1 MSDQNPSDVAPQ
13 ADAVTS
19 SVPAAPVAFDGFGS
33 SRGTGLARGKRPA
46 RPTQTATGSES
57 VSGYQPTSIQIVV
70 APTTY
75 QNPFDAELAP
85 APQPAAPAPLV
96 ESVAAPA
103 PVSAPVNPV
112 APVFAQVAFAAPAE
126 VPAAVVPAAVAVP
139 EPARVAPVAVSVPE
153 AKAELNI
160 LPPAA
165 PRPATSW
172 ESSGSPSADVAAPR
186 KTTPTGED
194 RTVFKI
200 ERNSVAT
207 REITP
212 LDPSFKPAAR
222 SDQPRGDR
230 PRRDERRRDEGRASE
245 QPAKPRV
252 SAYPY
257 NGDRTPSAAKPA
269 AKSHTKTDAPASG
282 GFVSWLKG
290 IFGGSSAEASAPKSA
305 KPSERAERSVQGQGQ
320 GQGEPR
326 RRRRGG
332 RGRSGGPG
340 AGPDTRGPRPE
351 GQGQPQQGQR
361 RREGGPGGDRGQG
374 RGPRPDGPAGGAPR
388 PPAAG

>member
-19 SVPAAPVAFDGFGS
+19 SVPAAPVAPDGFGA

-46 RPTQTATGSES
+46 RPTQTATGSEP

-85 APQPAAPAPLV
+85 APEPAAPAPV
-96 ESVAAPA
+96 AESVVATA
-103 PVSAPVNPV
+103 PVSAPVNSVP
-112 APVFAQVAFAAPAE
+112 PVFAPVAF
-126 VPAAVVPAAVAVP
+126 VVPAVVSTPAPASEAPSTFV
-139 EPARVAPVAVSVPE
+139 EPA

-172 ESSGSPSADVAAPR
+172 EATGSANTAAPAPAPR
-186 KTTPTGED
+186 KITATGED
-194 RTVFKI
+194 RTIFKI
-200 ERNSVAT
+200 ERKPVVT

-212 LDPSFKPAAR
+212 LDPSVQQANR
-222 SDQPRGDR
+222 GEQPRGDR
-230 PRRDERRRDEGRASE
+230 PRRDDRRRDEGRRND

-257 NGDRTPSAAKPA
+257 NGDRTPAAAKPA
-269 AKSHTKTDAPASG
+269 GAAPSTAPKSV
-282 GFVSWLKG
+282 GFVGWLKG
-290 IFGGSSAEASAPKSA
+290 IFGGSSPESTAPSAA
-305 KPSERAERSVQGQGQ
+305 KPSERSERPGQGQGQ
-320 GQGEPR
+320 GQGDPR

-340 AGPDTRGPRPE
+340 AGPDNRAPRPE
-351 GQGQPQQGQR
+351 GQNQPQQGQR

-374 RGPRPDGPAGGAPR
+374 RAPR
-388 PPAAG
+388 PPSAG

>member
-13 ADAVTS
+13 ADVVTP
-19 SVPAAPVAFDGFGS
+19 SVPAAPVAVDGFGS

-46 RPTQTATGSES
+46 RPAQTATGPEP

-85 APQPAAPAPLV
+85 APEPAAPSPVV
-96 ESVAAPA
+96 ESVVAPA
-103 PVSAPVNPV
+103 PVFASVNSVP
-112 APVFAQVAFAAPAE
+112 PVFAPVAFAASAEATAASAPAP
-126 VPAAVVPAAVAVP
+126 VPVVA
-139 EPARVAPVAVSVPE
+139 PARVAPFAASAPE

-172 ESSGSPSADVAAPR
+172 EAAGSANAETSAPQR
-186 KTTPTGED
+186 TTATGED
-194 RTVFKI
+194 RTIFKI
-200 ERNSVAT
+200 ERKPVAT
-207 REITP
+207 REIAP
-212 LDPSFKPAAR
+212 LDPSFQPTAR
-222 SDQPRGDR
+222 SEQPRGDR
-230 PRRDERRRDEGRASE
+230 PRRDDRRRGEGRGSE
-245 QPAKPRV
+245 EPAKPRV

-269 AKSHTKTDAPASG
+269 AKPTSKSNAPASG
-282 GFVSWLKG
+282 GFVGWLKG
-290 IFGGSSAEASAPKSA
+290 IFGASPSDATASAA
-305 KPSERAERSVQGQGQ
+305 KPSERTERTGQGQGQ
-320 GQGEPR
+320 GQGDPR

-374 RGPRPDGPAGGAPR
+374 RGPRPEGPAGGAPR